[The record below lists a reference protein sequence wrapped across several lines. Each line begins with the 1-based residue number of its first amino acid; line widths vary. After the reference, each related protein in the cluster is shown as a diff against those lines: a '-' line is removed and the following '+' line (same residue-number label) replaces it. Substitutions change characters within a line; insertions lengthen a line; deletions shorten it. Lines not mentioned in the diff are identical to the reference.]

1 VRVIRVLS
9 AHGSVEK
16 HVTWKRLNVKAA
28 IVAVARSL
36 RLRKFNGLL
45 MSGAQPGKRRWRPVA
60 RSVRH
65 G

>member
-1 VRVIRVLS
+1 MKVTRVLS
-9 AHGSVEK
+9 AHRSVEK
-16 HVTWKRLNVKAA
+16 HATWKRLNGKAA
-28 IVAVARSL
+28 TVVVARSL
-36 RLRKFNGLL
+36 RLRKCNGLL